1 MFLTRKK
8 NRLEISKQDNEKMY
22 YKKKKKKTHVFD
34 IPSYLSSILN
44 YLYIYI

>member
-8 NRLEISKQDNEKMY
+8 NRLEISKQDNEKIY
-22 YKKKKKKTHVFD
+22 YKKKKGKLFD